1 MVSTRL
7 DGSNGRN
14 DMNLREQFD
23 RDQKGYASFQEYC
36 RALVDKPTPTLS
48 AVAMCVEVRDA
59 LIKEYKK
66 VGLM

>member
-1 MVSTRL
+1 
-7 DGSNGRN
+7 
-14 DMNLREQFD
+14 MNLREQFD

-36 RALVDKPTPTLS
+36 RALVDKPTPTAS
-48 AVAMCVEVRDA
+48 AVAMCAEVRDA